1 MKPIRTGGK
10 EIAQNENAVLFS
22 LISPLEKE
30 ELDQLRA
37 FLNSEYF
44 NTDQRLAELFDRLS
58 SGYHNPDSY
67 IISGKALLKN
77 VLGAESGP
85 EDEGSL
91 KKLMKRLEELILEFF
106 IHQEVRTGDSRLAH
120 RAKVAALK
128 RRRDTERFREASE
141 AFREE
146 LNALPDSIGKFADR
160 WWLEHQNYFHQNSL
174 TYKKDGEFFQ
184 KAFDQ
189 FNKFSHALILRY
201 YLEYVNRKNLFS
213 KTLSL
218 QQIETLYQDNQPAD
232 SDSSL
237 FELYNI
243 MIDSLQDPGNVDTYL
258 QLKAAYH
265 KRKNQLSGLDILV
278 TIKVAQ
284 NVCNY
289 LFQQGWSPASG
300 ELFFWAKEGIRQ
312 KAFSFDNVISDREYL
327 NMALSAA
334 AAGAFEYQ
342 LKFMNAYREELEP
355 QYRDKAYQLALAYL
369 HFHKKEYQQ
378 TVDILQEHFPKNTHE
393 EHSYTLRVKTLLV
406 RTYLLRFLQ
415 DWSWEEAYDKE
426 VDALRKFLG
435 RKEFL
440 NEKWRE
446 SYENFI
452 EICNSISRYRTGCRN
467 WEAERQREEKA
478 ERLRKIES
486 YRQVASRLWLRN
498 LIHQIDKMMAG

>member
-10 EIAQNENAVLFS
+10 EIAQSENAVLFS

-77 VLGAESGP
+77 VLGAENGP
-85 EDEGSL
+85 EDEGKL

-120 RAKVAALK
+120 RVKVAALK
-128 RRRDTERFREASE
+128 RRRDTDRFREASG

-146 LNALPDSIGKFADR
+146 LNSLPDSIGKFADS
-160 WWLEHQNYFHQNSL
+160 WWLEHQNYFHQNSV
-174 TYKKDGEFFQ
+174 TYKEDGNYFLA
-184 KAFDQ
+184 AFDQ
-189 FNKFSHALILRY
+189 FNHFSHVLLLRY
-201 YLEYVNRKNLFS
+201 YLEHVNRENLFQNDDRIRLIEEFYQNLTPT
-213 KTLSL
+213 KTSTNLDKVYVRL
-218 QQIETLYQDNQPAD
+218 IDCLLDRGNTEAYLKMKAVYQRHKNR
-232 SDSSL
+232 L
-237 FELYNI
+237 
-243 MIDSLQDPGNVDTYL
+243 
-258 QLKAAYH
+258 AAP
-265 KRKNQLSGLDILV
+265 DILIA
-278 TIKVAQ
+278 IKIAQ
-284 NVCNY
+284 NICNY
-289 LFQQGWSPASG
+289 LFQKGWPPAPG
-300 ELFFWAKEGIRQ
+300 ELLFWAKEGVDQ
-312 KAFSFDNVISDREYL
+312 EAFSFENVISDREYL
-327 NMALSAA
+327 NVALSAS

-342 LKFMNAYREELEP
+342 LKFMNAYREKLEP

-467 WEAERQREEKA
+467 WDAARRREEKA
-478 ERLRKIES
+478 ERLRKLES
-486 YRQVASRLWLRN
+486 YKQVAGRPWLRE
-498 LIHQIDKMMAG
+498 LIQEIDEKITG